1 MPERLVASTQ
11 YQDAEGTVAID
22 WPSGT
27 EIHDF
32 AKDLGIDTARYF
44 PVAIE
49 VYNSE
54 GFESMSMYAVD
65 RRVAGQTADDI
76 IKYGR
81 SHGGTL
87 PVRKLHTDASLSDLI
102 KRTKRLSLVVVNR
115 VAKGFNFEEQS
126 EDEPLFGTHVK
137 EAISVIKGQSKG

>member
-11 YQDAEGTVAID
+11 YQDAEGTAAID

-32 AKDLGIDTARYF
+32 AKDLGIDTNRYF
-44 PVAIE
+44 PVAIDVYRTE
-49 VYNSE
+49 VT
-54 GFESMSMYAVD
+54 ESLTIYAVD
-65 RRVAGQTADDI
+65 RKVAGETADDI

-87 PVRKLHTDASLSDLI
+87 PVKKFHTDGSLADLL
-102 KRTKRLSLVVVNR
+102 KHTKRFSLVAINR
-115 VAKGFNFEEQS
+115 IAKGFNFEEEP

-137 EAISVIKGQSKG
+137 EAIGAIKELRKG